1 VNPDHIVEK
10 YGADTLRL
18 YEMFLGPLEQAKPW
32 DMEGIEG
39 VHRFLRKFW
48 RLFHD
53 KENNF
58 IVSDEKATK
67 EELKALHKT
76 IKKITE
82 DIGRF
87 SFNTGVS
94 AFMICTN
101 ELTDLA
107 CHKKEILEQLVIL
120 IEPYAPHI
128 AEELWTKLGNQA
140 GTVSDA
146 KFPEFNEEYL
156 VENTFAYPVS
166 FNGKM
171 RFKAEL
177 PTNMSKGDVEKEVL
191 AMEKAQKYL
200 EGKSP
205 KKVIVVP
212 GRIVNI
218 VV

>member
-1 VNPDHIVEK
+1 MK
-10 YGADTLRL
+10 CFY
-18 YEMFLGPLEQAKPW
+18 GPLEQAKPW

-82 DIGRF
+82 DIERF

-101 ELTDLA
+101 ELTDLK
-107 CHKKEILEQLVIL
+107 CHKKEVLEQLVIL

-128 AEELWTKLGNQA
+128 AEELWNKMGHSES
-140 GTVSDA
+140 VSTA
-146 KFPEFNEEYL
+146 EFPIFEKSHL
-156 VENTFAYPVS
+156 VESAHKYPVS

-171 RFKAEL
+171 RFMVEL
-177 PTNMSKGDVEKEVL
+177 PLDLSKDEIEKTVL
-191 AMEKAQKYL
+191 AHEDAAKWL
-200 EGKSP
+200 EGKTP

-212 GRIVNI
+212 GKIVNF